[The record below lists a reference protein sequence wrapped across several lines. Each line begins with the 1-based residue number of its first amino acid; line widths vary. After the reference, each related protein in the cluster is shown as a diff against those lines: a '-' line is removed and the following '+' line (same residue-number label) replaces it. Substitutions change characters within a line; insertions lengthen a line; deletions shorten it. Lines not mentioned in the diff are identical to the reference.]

1 MSSHCVALA
10 GLSQG
15 PESLS
20 SVFWIFLWALV
31 QDGRYFCVDCQICT
45 LNLIC
50 LFPPSAKALDCR
62 EMEKWKKKKKKK
74 ECVRESGRKEEH
86 SAMCP
91 RWMASAGLIDQ
102 CHCAQQ
108 GYWLT
113 IESAAGSGV
122 GVVGKWKAKWAWLPT
137 LPLPQ
142 HSSLSTWHC
151 AWWCFVEL
159 RLAALHL
166 FIHLFIHQTIQEGLQ
181 CVLNTPD

>member
-62 EMEKWKKKKKKK
+62 EMEKWKKKKKRVC
-74 ECVRESGRKEEH
+74 EREWEERGA

-91 RWMASAGLIDQ
+91 R
-102 CHCAQQ
+102 
-108 GYWLT
+108 
-113 IESAAGSGV
+113 
-122 GVVGKWKAKWAWLPT
+122 
-137 LPLPQ
+137 
-142 HSSLSTWHC
+142 
-151 AWWCFVEL
+151 
-159 RLAALHL
+159 
-166 FIHLFIHQTIQEGLQ
+166 
-181 CVLNTPD
+181 